1 MSLGFLVSFFH
12 SEMFDHLSGM
22 FDDGVIFLSDIR
34 MIGSVLFRGV
44 HY

>member
-1 MSLGFLVSFFH
+1 MCLGFLVAFLH
-12 SEMFDHLSGM
+12 GEVLDHFSGM

-34 MIGSVLFRGV
+34 MVGSVLFRGV